1 MFYRA
6 QHTLIYTRN
15 SAVVSLCSVSPNAR
29 LANRLVNTYRSIRSG
44 QEILV
49 TTIET
54 KVAITCEYLSVT
66 HLCTQLFFFS
76 FFFLAFMCLSQTK
89 AFSYTQILVNIN
101 SFNCTVASFSYHFLY
116 SWSSFLDLDFTVGK
130 YSSFVVNAIHNDD
143 K

>member
-15 SAVVSLCSVSPNAR
+15 SAVVSLCSVSHNAR

-49 TTIET
+49 TTFET

-66 HLCTQLFFFS
+66 HLCTQLFFFL
-76 FFFLAFMCLSQTK
+76 FFFFG
-89 AFSYTQILVNIN
+89 FYV
-101 SFNCTVASFSYHFLY
+101 
-116 SWSSFLDLDFTVGK
+116 
-130 YSSFVVNAIHNDD
+130 FVSD
-143 K
+143 KSLFVHANTSKHKQF